1 MSHAVSDVWA
11 FTLAICSAQMVLH
24 LRCSS
29 LLVTLP
35 LVYTPSYLL
44 ISHLYIYVK
53 SSHALSIASFSQH
66 GE

>member
-11 FTLAICSAQMVLH
+11 FTLATCSAQMVLH

-29 LLVTLP
+29 LLVTSP
-35 LVYTPSYLL
+35 LVYTLSYLL
-44 ISHLYIYVK
+44 ISRLYIYVK
-53 SSHALSIASFSQH
+53 SSHARSIASFSQH